1 MAAYA
6 LAGLLAVFTLLLV
19 TIESWYALAKDSLA
33 MILVYAA
40 VGGLALLGGWRA
52 FWARGLL
59 SP

>member
-40 VGGLALLGGWRA
+40 VGGLALLGLWWIGWL
-52 FWARGLL
+52 G
-59 SP
+59 